1 MSNMISPDR
10 LYSPREVCELEG
22 CCMATF
28 YSRMAKGQYDA
39 YKDGPKK
46 TAITGASILERRR
59 KNLKP
64 ATFKLPTQGP
74 RWHTLKTGSSA

>member
-1 MSNMISPDR
+1 VSNMISPDR
-10 LYSPREVCELEG
+10 LYSPREVCEFEG

-28 YSRMAKGQYDA
+28 YTRMARHEYEC
-39 YKDGPKK
+39 YKDGNK

-59 KNLKP
+59 KVLKP
-64 ATFKLPTQGP
+64 ATFKEPTQGP